1 MFKALVGGVL
11 SRMVDNMEQELRKHR
26 CCFTGH
32 RPHKIGMDEK
42 TVKELLRKAIK
53 EAIADGFV
61 TFISGM
67 AHGVDLWAAEIVLEE
82 RKNNSFIHLI
92 CASPYEG
99 FEKKWDDTERELYHS
114 IMEQADLVKFV
125 CEHYFRGCYQVR
137 NEWMVD
143 RSARV
148 IAVFNGEP
156 SGTKNTVVYAQKKGI
171 EVHNVLKN

>member
-1 MFKALVGGVL
+1 
-11 SRMVDNMEQELRKHR
+11 MVNDMEQELRKRR

-32 RPHKIGMDEK
+32 RPHKIGMDEEI
-42 TVKELLRKAIK
+42 VKGLLREAIK
-53 EAIADGFV
+53 QAIEDGYV

-82 RKNNSFIHLI
+82 KKNNSYIHLI

-99 FEKKWDDTERELYHS
+99 FEKKWDASERELYHS
-114 IMEQADLVKFV
+114 IMEQADLAKYV

-148 IAVFNGEP
+148 IAVFNGQA
-156 SGTKNTVVYAQKKGI
+156 SGTKNTIDYAKRKGVEVY
-171 EVHNVLKN
+171 NVLDVMAVDY

>member
-1 MFKALVGGVL
+1 MDSNV
-11 SRMVDNMEQELRKHR
+11 EQELRKRR

-99 FEKKWDDTERELYHS
+99 FEKKWDDSERELYHS
-114 IMEQADLVKFV
+114 IMERADLVKFV

-143 RSARV
+143 HSARV
-148 IAVFNGEP
+148 IAVWNGQK
-156 SGTKNTVVYAQKKGI
+156 SGTKNTIDYANRVGVPVV
-171 EVHNVLKN
+171 NVL